1 MDRPAE
7 PLPNS
12 LHQSEYYHNDPHGS
26 KILVRLFEQHL
37 GSRVLEVGA
46 GVGHVTL
53 ELARRSE
60 FVVALEPSPTLF
72 AELVERTKDIPNIA
86 VHNAT
91 LEEFRISC
99 VTQPPTATAVRFDS
113 VVYINV
119 LEHIKDDV
127 AEVHRARPFLSAIGK
142 VLIVVPAHQWLYA
155 KVDRLSGHF
164 RRYSKRGLSDC
175 LAAANLKIGWIRYFD
190 SVGLIPYLVM
200 YKWCRSTAVSGTNAV
215 AYSRLILPLS
225 AFLYRLSRGRLVGKN
240 LVATAQQPKA

>member
-1 MDRPAE
+1 MDRPVE
-7 PLPNS
+7 PRPNP
-12 LHQSEYYHNDPHGS
+12 LHESEYYHNDIFGS
-26 KILVRLFEQHL
+26 QILVRLLGRHL
-37 GSRVLEVGA
+37 GGHILEVGA

-53 ELARRSE
+53 ELARRTD

-99 VTQPPTATAVRFDS
+99 ESQTSSAAVARFDS

-119 LEHIKDDV
+119 LEHIKDDA
-127 AEVHRARPFLSAIGK
+127 AEIHRARSFLSDVGK

-155 KVDRLSGHF
+155 KVDRLTGHF
-164 RRYSKRGLSDC
+164 RRYSKRGLSEC

-215 AYSRLILPLS
+215 AYSHLILPLS
-225 AFLYRLSRGRLVGKN
+225 AFLYRLTRGGLVGKN
-240 LVATAQQPKA
+240 LVAMAQQPKA